1 MKKILKPLLI
11 ILIAFVLLYL
21 QMPVLRY
28 GFSQIGFIFLILSA
42 ILFLLFTSMK
52 FEQKGNNINMVK
64 GVKPVPAWIKYL
76 FWASLVYVV
85 VLPFVTSSPIFHA
98 QKYQQLIGKVNI
110 GKKISD
116 HIIPISLDEVRIVDK
131 DLANLVGEKVLGSQP
146 ALGSQVELGEFCI
159 QKVNNQLV
167 WVAPLEHSGFFKWLS
182 NSEGTPG
189 YVMVSV
195 TNERDVKLVQSIQN
209 KPIKVKYQEGAY
221 FFDNLHRHAYFNG
234 YSTVGLT
241 DFSFEIDDSGK
252 PFWVITTYE
261 KSIGFGG
268 KNANGVIIVDAQ
280 SGDIQQFGLN
290 NIPKWVDRVQPSNFI
305 QAQLDDWGEYVNGY
319 WNFANTDKL
328 ETTEGMIL
336 VYGKDNKSYWY
347 TGLTS
352 VGKDESTVGFMLV
365 DTRTKEAT
373 YYKQS
378 GATEVAAQH
387 SAEGKV
393 QEKGYRATT
402 PIPYNINNI
411 PTYVMALKDNG
422 GLVKMYAMVGINDY
436 TVVGVGNTLRETL
449 TSFKNTYNM
458 TGNKLSGSTPTV
470 KKEIISTIV
479 RIQND
484 VKNGNSFYYF
494 TLKDSPKVFVGSSNI
509 STQLPISQ
517 VGDKIKVTYDE
528 DLEKVI
534 DVSTF
539 ENFNLN

>member
-1 MKKILKPLLI
+1 MKNSFKLLLI
-11 ILIAFVLLYL
+11 ALITFLLFYT

-28 GFSQIGFIFLILSA
+28 GFVTIGIIILILSIA
-42 ILFLLFTSMK
+42 FFLFSSSFK
-52 FEQKGNNINMVK
+52 IENGGNKISLTKSVS
-64 GVKPVPAWIKYL
+64 WIKYVIL
-76 FWASLVYVV
+76 ASFVYIT
-85 VLPFVTSSPIFHA
+85 VLPFFTSTPILHS

-116 HIIPISLDEVRIVDK
+116 HITPISLDEVRVVDES
-131 DLANLVGEKVLGSQP
+131 LAHLVGEKVLGSQP
-146 ALGSQVELGEFCI
+146 ALGSQVELGDFCI

-167 WVAPLEHSGFFKWLS
+167 WVAPLEHSGFFKWFS

-189 YVMVSV
+189 YVTVSV
-195 TNERDVKLVQSIQN
+195 TNERDVKLVQTIQN
-209 KPIKVKYQEGAY
+209 KPLKIKYQEGA
-221 FFDNLHRHAYFNG
+221 FLGDNLHRHVYFNG
-234 YSTVGLT
+234 YSTIGLT
-241 DFSFEIDDSGK
+241 DFSFEIDDTGK

-261 KSIGFGG
+261 KAIGFSG
-268 KNANGVIIVDAQ
+268 KNANGVIVVDAQ
-280 SGDIQQFGLN
+280 NGDIQRFELN
-290 NIPKWVDRVQPSNFI
+290 NVPKWIDRVQPSNLI
-305 QAQLDDWGEYVNGY
+305 QDQLNDWGEYVNGY
-319 WNFANTDKL
+319 WNFANTNKL
-328 ETTEGMIL
+328 QTTEGMLL

-378 GATEVAAQH
+378 GATEVAAQQ

-393 QEKGYRATT
+393 QEKGYVATT

-411 PTYVMALKDNG
+411 PTYVMSLKDNG

-458 TGNKLSGSTPTV
+458 TGNKLSGNTPTV
-470 KKEIISTIV
+470 KKEVISIITRV
-479 RIQND
+479 QND

-494 TLKDSPKVFVGSSNI
+494 VLKDNPKIFVGSSNI
-509 STQLPISQ
+509 SLQLPISQ
-517 VGDKIKVTYDE
+517 IGDRVKISYDDDIE
-528 DLEKVI
+528 KIIDISSFDNLDLK
-534 DVSTF
+534 
-539 ENFNLN
+539 

>member
-1 MKKILKPLLI
+1 MKNIPKLLLI
-11 ILIAFVLLYL
+11 ILVAFLLFYS

-28 GFSQIGFIFLILSA
+28 GFPRIGIIVLLLSV
-42 ILFLLFTSMK
+42 LSFFLFTSMK
-52 FEQKGNNINMVK
+52 FIEKGTKVSWGQK
-64 GVKPVPAWIKYL
+64 PAPAWIKYL
-76 FWASLVYVV
+76 FLISLLYVT
-85 VLPFVTSSPIFHA
+85 VLPFVTSSPIFHS
-98 QKYQQLIGKVNI
+98 QKYQQLIGKVNA
-110 GKKISD
+110 GKQISD
-116 HIIPISLDEVRIVDK
+116 HITPISLDEVRIVDEK
-131 DLANLVGEKVLGSQP
+131 LANLVGEKVLGSQP

-167 WVAPLEHSGFFKWLS
+167 WVAPLEHSGFFKWFN

-195 TNERDVKLVQSIQN
+195 TNERDVKLVQTIQN
-209 KPIKVKYQEGAY
+209 KPIKIKYQEGA
-221 FFDNLHRHAYFNG
+221 FFGDNLRRHAYFNG

-252 PFWVITTYE
+252 PHWVITTYG
-261 KSIGFGG
+261 KSVGFGG
-268 KNANGVIIVDAQ
+268 KNANGVIVIDAQ

-290 NIPKWVDRVQPSNFI
+290 NVPKWVDRVQPSNFI
-305 QAQLDDWGEYVNGY
+305 QAQLDDWGEYINGY

-328 ETTEGMIL
+328 QTTEGMSL

-378 GATEVAAQH
+378 GATELAAQH

-458 TGNKLSGSTPTV
+458 TGNKLSGNTPSV
-470 KKEIISTIV
+470 KKEVTSTIV

-494 TLKDSPKVFVGSSNI
+494 ILKDSPKVFVGSSNI

-517 VGDKIKVTYDE
+517 IGDKIKVTYDE

-534 DVSTF
+534 DISSF
-539 ENFNLN
+539 ENLNLK

>member
-1 MKKILKPLLI
+1 MKNILKVLLI
-11 ILIAFVLLYL
+11 ILIVFLLFYS

-28 GFSQIGFIFLILSA
+28 GFSQIGIIVLILSVV
-42 ILFLLFTSMK
+42 LFLLSTSVK
-52 FEQKGNNINMVK
+52 FVQNGNEIGMVRGK
-64 GVKPVPAWIKYL
+64 KTVPSWIKYL
-76 FWASLVYVV
+76 FIASLFYVIF
-85 VLPFVTSSPIFHA
+85 LPFITSSPLFHA

-116 HIIPISLDEVRIVDK
+116 HITPISLDEVRIVDK
-131 DLANLVGEKVLGSQP
+131 NLANLVGEKVLGNQP

-159 QKVNNQLV
+159 QKVNNRLV
-167 WVAPLEHSGFFKWLS
+167 WVAPLEHSGFFKWFS

-189 YVMVSV
+189 YVTVSV
-195 TNERDVKLVQSIQN
+195 TNERDVKLVQTIQN
-209 KPIKVKYQEGAY
+209 KPIKVKYQEGA
-221 FFDNLHRHAYFNG
+221 FLFDNLHRHVYFNG

-241 DFSFEIDDSGK
+241 DFSFEIDDTGK
-252 PFWVITTYE
+252 PFWVITTFE
-261 KSIGFGG
+261 KAIGFGG
-268 KNANGVIIVDAQ
+268 KNANGIIVVDAQ

-290 NIPKWVDRVQPSNFI
+290 NVPKWVDRVQPSNFI

-328 ETTEGMIL
+328 QTTESMTL

-378 GATEVAAQH
+378 GATELAAQH

-393 QEKGYRATT
+393 QEKGYKATM

-436 TVVGVGNTLRETL
+436 TVVGVGNTLRESL
-449 TSFKNTYNM
+449 TAFKNTYNM
-458 TGNKLSGSTPTV
+458 TGNKLSGNTPSV
-470 KKEIISTIV
+470 KKEVISTIV

-494 TLKDSPKVFVGSSNI
+494 ILKDSPKVFVGSSNI

-517 VGDKIKVTYDE
+517 IGDKIKVTYDE

-534 DVSTF
+534 DISSF
-539 ENFNLN
+539 ENFNLK

>member
-1 MKKILKPLLI
+1 MKNSFKLLLI
-11 ILIAFVLLYL
+11 VLIACLLFYA

-28 GFSQIGFIFLILSA
+28 GFISIAVIILILSIA
-42 ILFLLFTSMK
+42 FFLFSSSFK
-52 FEQKGNNINMVK
+52 IENGGNKIRLIKSVS
-64 GVKPVPAWIKYL
+64 WIKYVIL
-76 FWASLVYVV
+76 ASFVYIT
-85 VLPFVTSSPIFHA
+85 VLPFFTSTPILHS
-98 QKYQQLIGKVNI
+98 QKYQQLIGKVNV

-116 HIIPISLDEVRIVDK
+116 HITPISLNEVRVVDES
-131 DLANLVGEKVLGSQP
+131 LAHLVGEKVLGSQS
-146 ALGSQVELGEFCI
+146 ALGSQVELGDFCI

-167 WVAPLEHSGFFKWLS
+167 WVAPLEHSGFFKWFS

-189 YVMVSV
+189 YVTVSV
-195 TNERDVKLVQSIQN
+195 TNERDVKLVQTVQN
-209 KPIKVKYQEGAY
+209 KPLKIKYQEGA
-221 FFDNLHRHAYFNG
+221 FLGDNLHRHVYFNG
-234 YSTVGLT
+234 YSTIGLT
-241 DFSFEIDDSGK
+241 DFSFEIDDTGK

-261 KSIGFGG
+261 KVVGFSG
-268 KNANGVIIVDAQ
+268 KNANGVIVVDAQ
-280 SGDIQQFGLN
+280 NGDIQRFELN
-290 NIPKWVDRVQPSNFI
+290 NIPKWIDRVQPSNLI
-305 QAQLDDWGEYVNGY
+305 QDQLNDWGEYVNGY
-319 WNFANTDKL
+319 WNFANTNKL
-328 ETTEGMIL
+328 QTTEGMLL

-378 GATEVAAQH
+378 GATEVAAQQ

-393 QEKGYRATT
+393 QEKGYVATT

-458 TGNKLSGSTPTV
+458 TGNKLSGNTPTV
-470 KKEIISTIV
+470 KKEVISIITRV
-479 RIQND
+479 QND

-494 TLKDSPKVFVGSSNI
+494 VLKDNPKIFVGSSNI
-509 STQLPISQ
+509 SLQLPISQ
-517 VGDKIKVTYDE
+517 IGDRVKISYDDDVE
-528 DLEKVI
+528 KIIDISSFDNLDLK
-534 DVSTF
+534 
-539 ENFNLN
+539 

>member
-1 MKKILKPLLI
+1 MKNIFKIVSIFITAFLL
-11 ILIAFVLLYL
+11 FYT

-28 GFSQIGFIFLILSA
+28 GFSQIGFIVLIISV
-42 ILFLLFTSMK
+42 ILFASFSSMK
-52 FEQKGNNINMVK
+52 FVQEGNNINFDK
-64 GVKPVPAWIKYL
+64 GKKPVPVWIKYL
-76 FWASLVYVV
+76 FLASLVYVV
-85 VLPFVTSSPIFHA
+85 VLPFITSSPLFHA

-116 HIIPISLDEVRIVDK
+116 HIIPISLDEVRIVDQN
-131 DLANLVGEKVLGSQP
+131 LANLVGEKVLGSQP

-167 WVAPLEHSGFFKWLS
+167 WVAPLEHSGFFKWFN

-209 KPIKVKYQEGAY
+209 KPIKIKYQEGA
-221 FFDNLHRHAYFNG
+221 FFWDYLRRHVYFNG

-252 PFWVITTYE
+252 PFWVITTFE
-261 KSIGFGG
+261 KSIGFSG
-268 KNANGVIIVDAQ
+268 KSANGVVIVDAQ
-280 SGDIQQFGLN
+280 SGDIQGFGLN
-290 NIPKWVDRVQPSNFI
+290 DVPKWVDRVQPSNFI

-328 ETTEGMIL
+328 QTTEGMIL

-365 DTRTKEAT
+365 DTRTKETT

-393 QEKGYRATT
+393 QEKEYRATT

-458 TGNKLSGSTPTV
+458 TGNKLSGNTPTV
-470 KKEIISTIV
+470 KKEMISTIV

-494 TLKDSPKVFVGSSNI
+494 ILKDSPKVFVGSSNI

-528 DLEKVI
+528 DLEKII
-534 DVSTF
+534 DISTF
-539 ENFNLN
+539 ENMNLK

>member
-1 MKKILKPLLI
+1 MKNTFKILSIIIVVFLL
-11 ILIAFVLLYL
+11 FYT

-28 GFSQIGFIFLILSA
+28 GFSQIGIIVLILSGL
-42 ILFLLFTSMK
+42 LFLLNSSMK
-52 FEQKGNNINMVK
+52 FVQNGNEISMIKGQ
-64 GVKPVPAWIKYL
+64 KPVPSWIKYL
-76 FWASLVYVV
+76 FIIGLVYVF
-85 VLPFVTSSPIFHA
+85 VLPFVTSSPIFHSE
-98 QKYQQLIGKVNI
+98 KYQQLIGKVNI
-110 GKKISD
+110 GKKIAD
-116 HIIPISLDEVRIVDK
+116 HIVPISLDEVRIVDE

-167 WVAPLEHSGFFKWLS
+167 WVAPLEHSGFFKWFS
-182 NSEGTPG
+182 NSDGTPG
-189 YVMVSV
+189 YVTVSV

-209 KPIKVKYQEGAY
+209 KPVKIKYQEGAY
-221 FFDNLHRHAYFNG
+221 FGDNLRRHAYFNG
-234 YSTVGLT
+234 YSTIGLT

-252 PFWVITTYE
+252 PFWVITTFE
-261 KSIGFGG
+261 KSVGFGG
-268 KNANGVIIVDAQ
+268 KNATGIIVVDAQ

-290 NIPKWVDRVQPSNFI
+290 NIPKWVDRVQPSEFI
-305 QAQLDDWGEYVNGY
+305 QTQLDDWGEYVNGY
-319 WNFANTDKL
+319 WNFANTNKL
-328 ETTEGMIL
+328 QTTEGMIL

-352 VGKDESTVGFMLV
+352 VGKDESTVGFVLV

-378 GATEVAAQH
+378 GATEIAAQH

-411 PTYVMALKDNG
+411 PTYVMSLKDNG

-458 TGNKLSGSTPTV
+458 TGNRLSGNTPTV

-494 TLKDSPKVFVGSSNI
+494 ILKDSPKVFVGSSNI
-509 STQLPISQ
+509 SAQLPISQ
-517 VGDKIKVTYDE
+517 TGDKIKVTYD
-528 DLEKVI
+528 DDIEKII
-534 DVSTF
+534 DISTF
-539 ENFNLN
+539 ENLDLK

>member
-1 MKKILKPLLI
+1 MKNISKLLLI
-11 ILIAFVLLYL
+11 IFIVFLLFYW

-28 GFSQIGFIFLILSA
+28 GFSQIGFIVLILSI
-42 ILFLLFTSMK
+42 ILFLLSTSMK
-52 FEQKGNNINMVK
+52 FVQKGNDVSMSM
-64 GVKPVPAWIKYL
+64 GQKPAPAWIKYL
-76 FWASLVYVV
+76 FIASLFYVII
-85 VLPFVTSSPIFHA
+85 LPFITSSALFHN
-98 QKYQQLIGKVNI
+98 QKYRQLIGKVKV
-110 GKKISD
+110 GTKIAD

-167 WVAPLEHSGFFKWLS
+167 WVAPLEHSGFFKWFS

-195 TNERDVKLVQSIQN
+195 TNERDVKLVQNIQN
-209 KPIKVKYQEGAY
+209 KPVKIKYQEGA
-221 FFDNLHRHAYFNG
+221 FLFDNLHRHAYFNG

-241 DFSFEIDDSGK
+241 DFSFEIDDIGK
-252 PFWVITTYE
+252 PFWVITTFE
-261 KSIGFGG
+261 KAIGFGG
-268 KNANGVIIVDAQ
+268 KNANGIIIVDAQ
-280 SGDIQQFGLN
+280 NGDIQQFGLD

-305 QAQLDDWGEYVNGY
+305 QTQLNDWGEYVNGY

-328 ETTEGMIL
+328 QTTEKMML

-378 GATEVAAQH
+378 GATELAAQQ

-411 PTYVMALKDNG
+411 PTYVMTLKDNG

-458 TGNKLSGSTPTV
+458 AGNKISGNTPSV
-470 KKEIISTIV
+470 KKEVISTIV

-494 TLKDSPKVFVGSSNI
+494 ILKDSPKVFVGSSNI

-517 VGDKIKVTYDE
+517 IGDKIKVTYDE

-534 DVSTF
+534 DISTF
-539 ENFNLN
+539 ENFDLK